1 MGPDGRLARSLP
13 HFEHRPGQCEMA
25 AAVLDAL
32 KESHHLV
39 VEAGTGTGKT
49 LAYLLPAIL
58 SGERVIVST
67 ATKTLQDQLFTRD
80 IPLIRDRL
88 DLEVTAC
95 TLKGR
100 DNYLCKLRSREFA
113 SQRHLSPD
121 VAGTLR
127 LILDWERQTSTGDR
141 GEIAELPEEL
151 GFWPQISAKADTCL
165 GSNCPDFQTCFLTEA
180 RTRALASQ
188 IVIVNHHLYFAD
200 LTLREHAFGQILPDH
215 RFVIFDEAHQLEEIA
230 QQYFTREVSSFR
242 VRELCGDVD
251 RFCETRPDLRNRAV
265 LLSQNLSAS
274 SREFFERFR
283 IQAGR
288 FRLAAPRRTTAD
300 PDEMHRS
307 ADEPAP
313 QAHLTCD
320 PEWADEFL
328 SDIRELQA
336 RLGVLAPGDETAE
349 GLASRAGV
357 IAADLEFVIRGEDA
371 AFVYWGENRTGG
383 TFLRAT
389 RADVSE
395 PLRELLF
402 ERRDSVILT
411 SATLSIGG
419 SFRFVRERLGVEV
432 AEEQAIASPFDY
444 PSQAILYAPRDVPEP
459 RRAGHMD
466 RLESEIR
473 RLLEITRGRAFLLF
487 TSYAALDEMRSRLC
501 RDVDFPLLAQGD
513 EPKNLLLDRFRLTP
527 SAVLLGTISF
537 WQGVDVPGEAL
548 SLVVIDKLP
557 FEVPTDPLV
566 EARLERIRAL
576 RKSPFRDYQLPAAVI
591 MLKQG
596 LGRLIRSRTDRG
608 VLAVLDSRLS
618 TRSYGRVF
626 LASLPEFQVT
636 DQADVVES
644 FFRGTAPATG

>member
-1 MGPDGRLARSLP
+1 MRRPPEPGGAGAARSRIEEWLGPDGRLARSLP

-25 AAVLDAL
+25 VAVLEAL

-58 SGERVIVST
+58 SGERVIIST

-113 SQRHLSPD
+113 AQRHLSRD
-121 VAGTLR
+121 VAATLR
-127 LILDWERQTSTGDR
+127 LILDWEQRTSTGDR

-165 GSNCPDFQTCFLTEA
+165 GQKCPDFQPCFLTEA

-215 RFVIFDEAHQLEEIA
+215 RLVIFDEAHQLEEIA
-230 QQYFTREVSSFR
+230 QQYFTRAVSSFR
-242 VRELCGDVD
+242 LRELCGDVD
-251 RFCETRPDLRNRAV
+251 RFCEMRPGLRDRLV
-265 LLSQNLSAS
+265 LLSQDLSAS

-283 IQAGR
+283 LQANR
-288 FRLAAPRRTTAD
+288 FRLAPPRHTTTH
-300 PDEMHRS
+300 PDETRGP
-307 ADEPAP
+307 ADQSEL
-313 QAHLTCD
+313 QARVTCD
-320 PEWADEFL
+320 PEWADQFL
-328 SDIRELQA
+328 SDIEHLRT

-349 GLASRAGV
+349 GLANRAGV
-357 IAADLEFVIRGEDA
+357 IASDLEFVIRGEDA
-371 AFVYWGENRTGG
+371 AFVYWGEKRTGG

-419 SFRFVRERLGVEV
+419 SFRFVRERLGIEK

-444 PSQAILYAPRDVPEP
+444 PSQAILYAPRDMPEP
-459 RRAGHMD
+459 RRPGHMD

-473 RLLEITRGRAFLLF
+473 RLLEISRGRAFLLF
-487 TSYAALDEMRSRLC
+487 TSYAALDEMRSRLSGN
-501 RDVDFPLLAQGD
+501 VNFPLLCQGD
-513 EPKNLLLDRFRLTP
+513 EPKNLLLERFRLTP
-527 SAVLLGTISF
+527 SAVLLGTTSF

-566 EARLERIRAL
+566 
-576 RKSPFRDYQLPAAVI
+576 
-591 MLKQG
+591 
-596 LGRLIRSRTDRG
+596 
-608 VLAVLDSRLS
+608 
-618 TRSYGRVF
+618 
-626 LASLPEFQVT
+626 
-636 DQADVVES
+636 
-644 FFRGTAPATG
+644 